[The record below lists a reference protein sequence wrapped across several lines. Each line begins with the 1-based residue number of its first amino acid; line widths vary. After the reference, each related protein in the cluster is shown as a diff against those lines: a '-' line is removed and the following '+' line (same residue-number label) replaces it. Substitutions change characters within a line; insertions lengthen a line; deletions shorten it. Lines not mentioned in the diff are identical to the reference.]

1 MKFLNSLN
9 DHLMAMEREIQ
20 TLPGELDSLVSSLDR
35 SKLQDILCRLERDCD
50 GLFDRQFAARRD
62 GAITLP
68 LIIQLG
74 YPYVRQITEEDLL
87 RWREVYK
94 SEVRV
99 VIGKGRAEVMAASE
113 LARRWETTISQITL
127 AAQQKGYAV
136 LDWDGYKKLLDE
148 IVKLIGG
155 DEERGKIN
163 GLPSS
168 CTIPE

>member
-1 MKFLNSLN
+1 MRFLSSFNVCL
-9 DHLMAMEREIQ
+9 AAIEREIQ
-20 TLPGELDSLVSSLDR
+20 ILPGELDSLVANLDR
-35 SKLQDILCRLERDCD
+35 GKLQDILCRLERDCD
-50 GLFDRQFAARRD
+50 GLFDRQFAAQRA
-62 GAITLP
+62 GAISLP
-68 LIIQLG
+68 IIIELDSL
-74 YPYVRQITEEDLL
+74 RIRRIINEDLFK
-87 RWREVYK
+87 WREVYK

-99 VIGKGRAEVMAASE
+99 VIGKGRVEVMAASE

-168 CTIPE
+168 STIPE